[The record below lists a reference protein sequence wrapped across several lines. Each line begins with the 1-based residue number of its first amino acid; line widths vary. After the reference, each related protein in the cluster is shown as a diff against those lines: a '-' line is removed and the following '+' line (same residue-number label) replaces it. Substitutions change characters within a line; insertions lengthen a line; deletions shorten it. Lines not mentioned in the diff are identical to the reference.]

1 MVRRV
6 GLPARAQARRLSAR
20 LARRLGDPTMRLGAT
35 LGERYPQ
42 LVDDPGF
49 ALAWADGADRL
60 YRQGVFNVIQ
70 NVDDWAVF
78 ARHAPPGHFY
88 SPVPSYG
95 EVMSRADRLFDQF
108 PDALPS
114 IDLNEKLQEQLF
126 CELSDL
132 LADETLPAEPEPG
145 WRYCAANEYYGI
157 ADALILHGMLRWL
170 RPKRIVEIG
179 SGWSSALILDT
190 VDRYLSGDERLQFVE
205 PFPERL
211 NQLLRTSDPSRVT
224 IHETSVQRVPT
235 TVFSDLEA
243 GDLLFI
249 DSSHVVTI
257 GSDVPYLIGEVL
269 PALPSGVVVHVH
281 DIFWP
286 FEILRQWFEQGRL
299 WAEPYMWR
307 AFLSS
312 NSDWEVLY
320 MNHWFVNARR
330 SLVRERLPRMLTSG
344 TGALWL
350 RRR

>member
-1 MVRRV
+1 VRNE
-6 GLPARAQARRLSAR
+6 LRRLSAH
-20 LARRLGDPTMRLGAT
+20 LARRLGDRTMRLGT
-35 LGERYPQ
+35 MVGERYPAF
-42 LVDDPGF
+42 VDDPGA
-49 ALAWADGADRL
+49 ALTWLDGAGRL
-60 YRQGVFNVIQ
+60 VHSGVFDVTI

-88 SPVPSYG
+88 SPVPSSRD
-95 EVMSRADRLFDQF
+95 VLSRADRLFDQF
-108 PDALPS
+108 PDALPG
-114 IDLNEKLQEQLF
+114 IDLNEKGQEQLF
-126 CELSDL
+126 IELSEL
-132 LADETLPAEPEPG
+132 LQGEELPAEPTEG
-145 WRYCAANEYYGI
+145 WRYCAANGYYGI

-170 RPKRIVEIG
+170 QPKRIVEIG

-190 VDRYLSGDERLQFVE
+190 VDRYLTGNEHLTFVE
-205 PFPERL
+205 PHPERL
-211 NQLLRTSDPSRVT
+211 NELLRTSDASRVT
-224 IHETSVQRVPT
+224 VLEHDVQRAPVSL
-235 TVFSDLEA
+235 FSELKA

-269 PALPSGVVVHVH
+269 PDLPSGVVVHVH

-312 NSDWEVLY
+312 NADWEILFY
-320 MNHWFVNARR
+320 NHWFVNGRR
-330 SLVRERLPRMLTSG
+330 SVVREHLPRMLTSG
-344 TGALWL
+344 TGSLWL